1 VNVDDE
7 KAFKAW
13 KKQEFSAEQAAAA
26 YSPLPPV
33 NQDWGII
40 VHLPA
45 GTGVCKLYWVDLNI
59 GWALANLALTIR
71 KARSTKG
78 AMKPFVTQA
87 T

>member
-1 VNVDDE
+1 
-7 KAFKAW
+7 
-13 KKQEFSAEQAAAA
+13 
-26 YSPLPPV
+26 
-33 NQDWGII
+33 
-40 VHLPA
+40 
-45 GTGVCKLYWVDLNI
+45 LYWVDLNI